1 MCWWNNLEVGT
12 WACGTVGILNERPEH
27 ALVQQSAICKWK
39 ARIVIYK

>member
-12 WACGTVGILNERPEH
+12 WACGRPEH

-39 ARIVIYK
+39 ARTWAGGTVIYK